1 MTLHKDIIVI
11 RIVRRDM
18 LMNKFHSFLRCHYNV
33 NKQDFLHPMKDQT
46 RFLAPNERSN
56 KISCTQWRIKQDFL
70 HPTNYQTRF
79 LPPNEGTNKISCTQR
94 RTKQDFLHPMKDQT
108 RFLSPNE
115 GPKYA
120 KEKMQQCFMTQ

>member
-1 MTLHKDIIVI
+1 
-11 RIVRRDM
+11 
-18 LMNKFHSFLRCHYNV
+18 MNKFHSFLRCHYNV
-33 NKQDFLHPMKDQT
+33 NKQDFLHPMKD
-46 RFLAPNERSN
+46 
-56 KISCTQWRIKQDFL
+56 
-70 HPTNYQTRF
+70 QTRF